1 MKTTYLKPVLDLAA
15 TGAKI
20 KTVMKDKGITAR
32 ELQIIMD
39 FPYVQTIY
47 NWFAG
52 KNMPGIELWY
62 KKINFGY
69 EPLPAFTENHKK
81 SAVNDLSIVF
91 PEQGANLIIPVEIDG
106 KDGAMVMQA
115 ACRDPSRTVYWDLDG
130 EFLGMTR
137 HYHDMAVTPRAGKHT
152 LTLSDSNGT
161 VVSRTFTIVADDDE

>member
-52 KNMPGIELWY
+52 KNMPTIDNLVVLA
-62 KKINFGY
+62 KI
-69 EPLPAFTENHKK
+69 L
-81 SAVNDLSIVF
+81 AVPMDDLVVTSLL
-91 PEQGANLIIPVEIDG
+91 E
-106 KDGAMVMQA
+106 
-115 ACRDPSRTVYWDLDG
+115 TV
-130 EFLGMTR
+130 
-137 HYHDMAVTPRAGKHT
+137 
-152 LTLSDSNGT
+152 
-161 VVSRTFTIVADDDE
+161 IDDEDEEELSA

>member
-52 KNMPGIELWY
+52 KNMPTIDNLVILAKILAVPMDELVVTS
-62 KKINFGY
+62 
-69 EPLPAFTENHKK
+69 L
-81 SAVNDLSIVF
+81 
-91 PEQGANLIIPVEIDG
+91 VE
-106 KDGAMVMQA
+106 
-115 ACRDPSRTVYWDLDG
+115 TV
-130 EFLGMTR
+130 
-137 HYHDMAVTPRAGKHT
+137 
-152 LTLSDSNGT
+152 
-161 VVSRTFTIVADDDE
+161 IDDEDEEELSA

>member
-52 KNMPGIELWY
+52 KNMPTIDNLVVLA
-62 KKINFGY
+62 KI
-69 EPLPAFTENHKK
+69 L
-81 SAVNDLSIVF
+81 AVPMDDLVVTS
-91 PEQGANLIIPVEIDG
+91 LVE
-106 KDGAMVMQA
+106 
-115 ACRDPSRTVYWDLDG
+115 TV
-130 EFLGMTR
+130 
-137 HYHDMAVTPRAGKHT
+137 
-152 LTLSDSNGT
+152 
-161 VVSRTFTIVADDDE
+161 IDDEVDEELSA

>member
-52 KNMPGIELWY
+52 KNMPTIDNLVVLAKILSVPMDELVVTRLVETV
-62 KKINFGY
+62 IDDVDDVEGV
-69 EPLPAFTENHKK
+69 EVL
-81 SAVNDLSIVF
+81 SA
-91 PEQGANLIIPVEIDG
+91 
-106 KDGAMVMQA
+106 
-115 ACRDPSRTVYWDLDG
+115 
-130 EFLGMTR
+130 
-137 HYHDMAVTPRAGKHT
+137 
-152 LTLSDSNGT
+152 
-161 VVSRTFTIVADDDE
+161 

>member
-52 KNMPGIELWY
+52 KNMPTIDNLVVLAKILAVPMDELVVTS
-62 KKINFGY
+62 
-69 EPLPAFTENHKK
+69 L
-81 SAVNDLSIVF
+81 
-91 PEQGANLIIPVEIDG
+91 VE
-106 KDGAMVMQA
+106 
-115 ACRDPSRTVYWDLDG
+115 TV
-130 EFLGMTR
+130 
-137 HYHDMAVTPRAGKHT
+137 
-152 LTLSDSNGT
+152 
-161 VVSRTFTIVADDDE
+161 IDDETEEELSA

>member
-52 KNMPGIELWY
+52 KNMPTIDNLVVLAKILAVPMDDLVVTSLVETVIDEEDEEEL
-62 KKINFGY
+62 
-69 EPLPAFTENHKK
+69 
-81 SAVNDLSIVF
+81 SA
-91 PEQGANLIIPVEIDG
+91 
-106 KDGAMVMQA
+106 
-115 ACRDPSRTVYWDLDG
+115 
-130 EFLGMTR
+130 
-137 HYHDMAVTPRAGKHT
+137 
-152 LTLSDSNGT
+152 
-161 VVSRTFTIVADDDE
+161 

>member
-52 KNMPGIELWY
+52 KNMPTIDNLVVLAKILAVPMDELVVTS
-62 KKINFGY
+62 
-69 EPLPAFTENHKK
+69 L
-81 SAVNDLSIVF
+81 
-91 PEQGANLIIPVEIDG
+91 VE
-106 KDGAMVMQA
+106 
-115 ACRDPSRTVYWDLDG
+115 TV
-130 EFLGMTR
+130 
-137 HYHDMAVTPRAGKHT
+137 
-152 LTLSDSNGT
+152 
-161 VVSRTFTIVADDDE
+161 IDDEDEEVLSA

>member
-52 KNMPGIELWY
+52 KNMPTIDNLVVLA
-62 KKINFGY
+62 KI
-69 EPLPAFTENHKK
+69 L
-81 SAVNDLSIVF
+81 AVPMDDLVVT
-91 PEQGANLIIPVEIDG
+91 GLVE
-106 KDGAMVMQA
+106 
-115 ACRDPSRTVYWDLDG
+115 TV
-130 EFLGMTR
+130 
-137 HYHDMAVTPRAGKHT
+137 
-152 LTLSDSNGT
+152 
-161 VVSRTFTIVADDDE
+161 IDDEDEEELSA

>member
-52 KNMPGIELWY
+52 KNMPTIDNLVILA
-62 KKINFGY
+62 KI
-69 EPLPAFTENHKK
+69 L
-81 SAVNDLSIVF
+81 AVPMDDLVVTS
-91 PEQGANLIIPVEIDG
+91 LVE
-106 KDGAMVMQA
+106 
-115 ACRDPSRTVYWDLDG
+115 TV
-130 EFLGMTR
+130 
-137 HYHDMAVTPRAGKHT
+137 
-152 LTLSDSNGT
+152 
-161 VVSRTFTIVADDDE
+161 IDDEDEEELSA

>member
-52 KNMPGIELWY
+52 KNMPTIDNLVVLA
-62 KKINFGY
+62 KI
-69 EPLPAFTENHKK
+69 L
-81 SAVNDLSIVF
+81 AVPMDDLVVTS
-91 PEQGANLIIPVEIDG
+91 LVE
-106 KDGAMVMQA
+106 
-115 ACRDPSRTVYWDLDG
+115 TV
-130 EFLGMTR
+130 
-137 HYHDMAVTPRAGKHT
+137 
-152 LTLSDSNGT
+152 
-161 VVSRTFTIVADDDE
+161 IDDEAEEELSAWQNMELLV

>member
-52 KNMPGIELWY
+52 KNMPTIDNLVVLAKILAVPMDELVVTS
-62 KKINFGY
+62 
-69 EPLPAFTENHKK
+69 L
-81 SAVNDLSIVF
+81 
-91 PEQGANLIIPVEIDG
+91 VE
-106 KDGAMVMQA
+106 
-115 ACRDPSRTVYWDLDG
+115 TV
-130 EFLGMTR
+130 
-137 HYHDMAVTPRAGKHT
+137 
-152 LTLSDSNGT
+152 
-161 VVSRTFTIVADDDE
+161 IDDEDEEELSA